1 MRRWLRRCA
10 LIAPLALGARAGAQA
25 VGPEP
30 APPAAPATPAAP
42 ASSVAAVRVLP
53 PVRALVARA
62 LYAARARGP
71 RATRELA
78 RRARLS
84 GLMPE
89 VRIGLERGSQLDL
102 ASSDS
107 GQSSRTSTAQG
118 DALKLQASVSFD
130 LPRLVFASEEVRILS
145 VERWL
150 ANDLQELSAQVVA
163 LCFRH
168 RRAARALVEGELDKV
183 DELDEIE
190 ALLDMLTDGAVA
202 ASRGQTT
209 AGPTSEGSRA
219 ARAP

>member
-1 MRRWLRRCA
+1 MKRWLRFWA
-10 LIAPLALGARAGAQA
+10 LIGPLALGNRAAAQARA
-25 VGPEP
+25 PEP
-30 APPAAPATPAAP
+30 ATAGAPAVG
-42 ASSVAAVRVLP
+42 SSILRGLP
-53 PVRALVARA
+53 PVRTLV
-62 LYAARARGP
+62 ARARGP
-71 RATRELA
+71 SATRELA

-89 VRIGLERGSQLDL
+89 VRVGLERGSQLDL

-150 ANDLQELSAQVVA
+150 ANDLQELSAQIVA

-168 RRAARALVEGELDKV
+168 RRAARALAEGAADNA

-190 ALLDMLTDGAVA
+190 ALLDVLTDGAVA
-202 ASRGQTT
+202 ASRG
-209 AGPTSEGSRA
+209 PTIAAPPAATSRA
-219 ARAP
+219 PDAP